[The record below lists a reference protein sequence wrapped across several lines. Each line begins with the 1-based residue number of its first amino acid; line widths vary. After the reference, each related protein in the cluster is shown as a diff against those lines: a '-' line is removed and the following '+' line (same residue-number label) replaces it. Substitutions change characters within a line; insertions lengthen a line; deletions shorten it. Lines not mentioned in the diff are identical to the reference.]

1 MLSVLLPQVDKFPIG
16 QHPDIIRLL
25 KGVFNTRPPEI
36 RLVPEWDLKQV
47 LDSLCEA
54 PFEPMLNASL
64 KYITWKSVFLTAI
77 STFRCCSDIQAL
89 RTDEG
94 FMSILPEG
102 IVFIRQGIL
111 KQGRP
116 GHLGNKIF
124 VPCFKRNKKLDPKRA
139 IQVYLKKTEHLR
151 NMFISGSDKENSVVH
166 FFK

>member
-54 PFEPMLNASL
+54 PFEPMLKASL

-77 STFRCCSDIQAL
+77 STFRRCSDIQAL

-102 IVFIRQGIL
+102 IVL
-111 KQGRP
+111 
-116 GHLGNKIF
+116 
-124 VPCFKRNKKLDPKRA
+124 
-139 IQVYLKKTEHLR
+139 
-151 NMFISGSDKENSVVH
+151 
-166 FFK
+166 